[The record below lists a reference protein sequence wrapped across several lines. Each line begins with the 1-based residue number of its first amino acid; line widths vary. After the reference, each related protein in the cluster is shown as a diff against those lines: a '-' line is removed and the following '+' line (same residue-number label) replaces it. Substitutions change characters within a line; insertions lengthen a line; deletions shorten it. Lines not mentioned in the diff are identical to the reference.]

1 MDLSKSLE
9 VFNPNKYTDRI
20 HIIGCGSVGA
30 TVAEN
35 LVRHGL
41 TAITLWDF
49 DEVESK
55 NLANQIFRFKDVGK
69 LKVDALKDILIEINP
84 EAAKDIKVKPMG
96 WNGDVLNGFV
106 FMCVDSI
113 DTRRAIVT
121 VNRYNPFMKALFDFR
136 TGLYTAQHFA
146 ADWSDDKMKQ
156 NLLNSMNFT
165 NEEAKVDTP
174 VSACNIELSVC
185 PTIRTICALGIANFA
200 NFWNDKPLKKMI
212 LVDAYG
218 FDIEAY

>member
-30 TVAEN
+30 TIAEN

-69 LKVDALKDILIEINP
+69 RKVDALKDILTEINP
-84 EAAKDIKVKPMG
+84 EAEKDIKVKPKG
-96 WNGDVLNGFV
+96 WSGDVLNGFV

-113 DTRRAIVT
+113 DTRREIVT

-165 NEEAKVDTP
+165 NEDAKVDTP

-185 PTIRTICALGIANFA
+185 PTIRTICALGVANFA

-212 LVDAYG
+212 LVDVYG